1 MRVILLLNNDAG
13 ARSCPSAASLAQA
26 LANAGVMADIRQI
39 DGAGLGPAVC
49 KASSEAC
56 DGIVAAGGDG
66 TLSAVASGL
75 AGSNIPLGVLPT
87 GTLNHFARD
96 LRIPVDLAGAA
107 RVIGAGNIR
116 QIDTGQVN
124 GMTFINNASIG
135 LYPHMVSHR
144 DNQRQK
150 LGRGKWLAMFL
161 AALSVLRRY
170 PLVNVVLGTPA
181 GVFPRIT
188 PFVFVGNNR
197 YAIHLLALG
206 ARERLDGGQLCLYF
220 ANRTGRFGLFRLML
234 RALVG
239 RLNQAKDFDSLSAP
253 NLRIDSLRQTL
264 SVAIDGEVHLLH
276 PPLNFTI
283 RPRSLRVF
291 APP

>member
-26 LANAGVMADIRQI
+26 LENAGVSADVRRI
-39 DGAGLGPAVC
+39 DGASLGAAVC
-49 KASSEAC
+49 KASGESC

-66 TLSAVASGL
+66 TISAVASAL
-75 AGSNIPLGVLPT
+75 VGSPVPLGILPT

-96 LRIPVDLAGAA
+96 LHIPMDLTGAA
-107 RVIGAGNIR
+107 RVIGAGNVR

-124 GMTFINNASIG
+124 GTTFINNASIG

-144 DNQRQK
+144 DDQRQR
-150 LGRGKWLAMFL
+150 LGRGKWLAMFF

-170 PLVNVVLGTPA
+170 PLVHVVLDTPA

-188 PFVFVGNNR
+188 PLVFVGNNR

-206 ARERLDGGQLCLYF
+206 ARDRLDEGLLSIYF

-234 RALVG
+234 RALIG
-239 RLNQAKDFDSLSAP
+239 RLNQAKDFDSLSAAH
-253 NLRIDSLRQTL
+253 LRIDSLRRTL
-264 SVAIDGEVHLLH
+264 PVAMDGEVHLLH

-283 RPRSLRVF
+283 RPRSLSVF
-291 APP
+291 AP